1 MKVIKETHQ
10 KAEKWKWKWSRSV
23 VSDSL
28 RPVDCS
34 LPGSTIHGILQARIL
49 ECIAISFSRDLSD
62 PGLKPGSPA
71 LQADSLPSE
80 PPGTIIREA
89 QIKTTM
95 GHHYQLEMTKII
107 KGVTISTVKDVK
119 ELEISYC

>member
-1 MKVIKETHQ
+1 MKICSTSLVTVLLVTQLCPTLCETT
-10 KAEKWKWKWSRSV
+10 
-23 VSDSL
+23 
-28 RPVDCS
+28 DCS
-34 LPGSTIHGILQARIL
+34 PPGSTIHGILQARIL

-71 LQADSLPSE
+71 LQADSLLSE